1 MDDEIQF
8 LPTHKTGFSN
18 HDPCIM
24 LIIAIKPINEKDNKW
39 VCNVP
44 NICLVPLCT
53 FARLHTY
60 NLTKANQ
67 SQARVQKRAVGN
79 TFSRRY
85 IKVRI
90 QTISVTM

>member
-1 MDDEIQF
+1 
-8 LPTHKTGFSN
+8 
-18 HDPCIM
+18 M
-24 LIIAIKPINEKDNKW
+24 LLDFKYTA
-39 VCNVP
+39 VLSSLSNVP

-85 IKVRI
+85 ITVIPPVARDVI
-90 QTISVTM
+90 